1 MAANVTGQDAQDVSE
16 QLTAVWNGYQVSA
29 EEAEIYID
37 RLAVAAAATAADLEE
52 LSTGMS
58 RVAST
63 ANAMGVQEEQLASM
77 LATIISVTRQAPES
91 VGTAT
96 NTILTRMADITADL
110 NDEVSLDNYTKKMNE
125 LGINVLDANNN
136 LREMGDVITEIGSKW
151 TDLSREQQLALAQ
164 IIGGTHQFNT
174 VLALFDNWDQ
184 YLSTLEQV
192 NNAEGAI
199 SKSNKIF
206 IWSLLE
212 RIQML

>member
-1 MAANVTGQDAQDVSE
+1 
-16 QLTAVWNGYQVSA
+16 
-29 EEAEIYID
+29 
-37 RLAVAAAATAADLEE
+37 
-52 LSTGMS
+52 
-58 RVAST
+58 
-63 ANAMGVQEEQLASM
+63 M

-91 VGTAT
+91 VGTAA
-96 NTILTRMADITADL
+96 NTVLTRMADITADL

-192 NNAEGAI
+192 NNAEGALQEQQDI
-199 SKSNKIF
+199 YMESTRAHLDALTAQWEDLF
-206 IWSLLE
+206 DSLLDSDSINGVTDFLRGLVGLVTNLVDSLGGGE
-212 RIQML
+212 EVFIAFGSVLTRVFSS